1 MVWCFID
8 EVKVGS
14 NPVAVM
20 RQRAVS
26 GRAMSSRARVAQ
38 IKTDTGRTL

>member
-1 MVWCFID
+1 MKI
-8 EVKVGS
+8 GS

-38 IKTDTGRTL
+38 VTAPRPI